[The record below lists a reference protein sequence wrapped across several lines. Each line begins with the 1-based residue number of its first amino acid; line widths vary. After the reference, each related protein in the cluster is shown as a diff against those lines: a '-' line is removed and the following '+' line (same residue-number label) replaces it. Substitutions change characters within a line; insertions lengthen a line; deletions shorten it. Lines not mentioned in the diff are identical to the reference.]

1 VPRWLEQVRLILRS
15 VFRRTLVDQELDE
28 ELQDHLQ
35 REIEGGMHRGLTPDE
50 ARYAAQRAMGPIAK
64 SKEECRD
71 MRRVNFMDDLV
82 RDLRYAGRNLRR
94 SPGFAA
100 VAILSLALGIGA
112 NIAIF
117 SLVDAVILKYL
128 PVERPE
134 ELMQLEYRAPDWSD
148 ESSTFANPVWEQV
161 RDYQDVFAAAFA
173 WSNKDRLDLTQGG
186 MMRPANGL
194 WVSGGFFR
202 AMGLDAAAGRLIS
215 DSDDRR
221 GCPAVA
227 VLSYGFWQDHFGG
240 AMSAIGSTLSL
251 RSRAFEVIGVAPR
264 GFFGMEVGEKFD
276 LALPICAT
284 AIFDGEKPR
293 LDNRNFLWLNVGGRI
308 HPEMSRALLTSRLK
322 AISTKIFIPQDASPE
337 ERQYLSKIALTV
349 VPAGSGIS
357 RLRHQF
363 SQPLQILMAVVGLV
377 LLIACAN
384 LGSLMFARALAR
396 NKEFAVRQ
404 ALGASRTRLIR
415 QLLTECV
422 VLSSGGALL
431 GTLLARWTTTLL
443 ARSISTAQ
451 NSVFLDLSLDTRM
464 LGFVLAGAVLTPLLF
479 GLLPALRSTRVSLSS
494 AMRGSQ
500 SGEAERSLRFHPRKW
515 IVGSQVAL
523 SLVLLVAAGLLLRS
537 FVKLV
542 TLDIG
547 FDRNN
552 VLLVHTD
559 LRTPKIPVD
568 RQTATYEEIE
578 RRLSALPGVL
588 SVGRSMIT
596 PISDHLS
603 WDNSVHTEWT
613 KEPKGRSDADAKIL
627 VYENSISPGYLPTLR
642 MPLLAGRNFTR
653 ADMGSSRVAIVNQTF
668 ARRFF
673 PGLNPV
679 GRTFLEGAPTVQPV
693 EVVGLVEDSKYF
705 SLREENLPTAF
716 LPLNQPYELG
726 FEDRDTLELRTA
738 IPPSRLI
745 VPVLAAVAEVNRAI
759 PLEFH
764 TLADQVNDSL
774 APERLLALLSGF
786 FGALAL
792 ILAMI
797 GLYGTFTYLVTQR
810 QKEFGMRMALGAE
823 PASILSLVMRDL
835 VAVLSGGLVAGILI
849 SLAATRVLQQMLFG
863 LAPHGAG
870 IPAIKPPDNTAIM
883 TMFLAAGVLSAVAL
897 LAGYIP
903 ARRATTV
910 DPMTTLRQE

>member
-1 VPRWLEQVRLILRS
+1 M
-15 VFRRTLVDQELDE
+15 RRTFLKMLRRRKLHRDLEAELAF
-28 ELQDHLQ
+28 H
-35 REIEGGMHRGLTPDE
+35 
-50 ARYAAQRAMGPIAK
+50 
-64 SKEECRD
+64 RD
-71 MRRVNFMDDLV
+71 MGAIHGNPIGLGNAALIREQALDLWRFTLIENLWHDLTYAV
-82 RDLRYAGRNLRR
+82 RSLRR
-94 SPGFAA
+94 SPAFVLTAL
-100 VAILSLALGIGA
+100 LSLALGIGA

-161 RDYQDVFAAAFA
+161 RDHQDVFAAAFA

-202 AMGLDAAAGRLIS
+202 AMGLNAAAGRLIS

-227 VLSYGFWQDHFGG
+227 ILSYGFWQDHFGG

-264 GFFGMEVGEKFD
+264 GFFGMEVGERFD

-308 HPEMSRALLTSRLK
+308 HPEMSRAQLTSRLK
-322 AISTKIFIPQDASPE
+322 AISPRIFMPQGASPE
-337 ERQYLSKIALTV
+337 ERQYLSKIALTPI
-349 VPAGSGIS
+349 PAASGIS

-363 SQPLQILMAVVGLV
+363 SQPLEILMAVVGLV

-384 LGSLMFARALAR
+384 LGNLMFARALAR

-404 ALGASRTRLIR
+404 ALGASHTRLVR

-431 GTLLARWTTTLL
+431 GALLARWTTTLL

-464 LGFVLAGAVLTPLLF
+464 LGFVLAGAGLTPLLF

-500 SGEAERSLRFHPRKW
+500 SGEAGRSLRFHVRKW

-559 LRTPKIPVD
+559 LRTAKISID
-568 RQTATYEEIE
+568 RQAATYEAIE
-578 RRLSALPGVL
+578 SRLSALPGVL

-596 PISDHLS
+596 PISGDMGV
-603 WDNSVHTEWT
+603 DNGVHTEWT
-613 KEPKGRSDADAKIL
+613 KTPKVDQGWSDADAKFL
-627 VYENSISPGYLPTLR
+627 VYKDYISPGYLPALR
-642 MPLLAGRNFTR
+642 MRLLAGRNFTR

-673 PGLNPV
+673 PGLNPI
-679 GRTFLEGAPTVQPV
+679 GRAYLDGFPVQPV
-693 EVVGLVEDSKYF
+693 EVVGLVEDSKYL
-705 SLREENLPTAF
+705 SLREENPPTAF
-716 LPLNQPYELG
+716 LPLKYLSELG
-726 FEDRDTLELRTA
+726 DSDTLLLRTA

-745 VPVLAAVAEVNRAI
+745 VPVVAAIAEVNRAI

-774 APERLLALLSGF
+774 AQERLLALLSGF
-786 FGALAL
+786 FGALAV

-835 VAVLSGGLVAGILI
+835 MAVLSAGLVAGILI
-849 SLAATRVLQQMLFG
+849 SLAATRLLQQMLYG
-863 LAPHGAG
+863 LTPH
-870 IPAIKPPDNTAIM
+870 DTT

-897 LAGYIP
+897 VAGYIP
-903 ARRATTV
+903 ARRATRV

>member
-1 VPRWLEQVRLILRS
+1 MENLFQ
-15 VFRRTLVDQELDE
+15 
-28 ELQDHLQ
+28 
-35 REIEGGMHRGLTPDE
+35 
-50 ARYAAQRAMGPIAK
+50 
-64 SKEECRD
+64 
-71 MRRVNFMDDLV
+71 
-82 RDLRYAGRNLRR
+82 DLRHAIRLLFR
-94 SPGFAA
+94 SPGFTL

-134 ELMQLEYRAPDWSD
+134 ELMQLQYRAPDWGD

-161 RDYQDVFAAAFA
+161 RDYQDVFAAMFA

-322 AISTKIFIPQDASPE
+322 AISTRIFIPQDASPE
-337 ERQYLSKIALTV
+337 ERQYLSKIALTAI
-349 VPAGSGIS
+349 PAGSGIS

-431 GTLLARWTTTLL
+431 GALLARWTTTLL

-464 LGFVLAGAVLTPLLF
+464 LGFVLAGAGLTPLLF

-500 SGEAERSLRFHPRKW
+500 SGEAGRSLRFHPRKW

-568 RQTATYEEIE
+568 RQAATYEEIE

-613 KEPKGRSDADAKIL
+613 KPLAGWSEGTGWSEDKKFF
-627 VYENSISPGYLPTLR
+627 VYLDFISPGHLPTLR
-642 MPLLAGRNFTR
+642 MRLLAGRNFTS

-673 PGLNPV
+673 PGLNPI
-679 GRTFLEGAPTVQPV
+679 GRAYLEGAPTVKPV
-693 EVVGLVEDSKYF
+693 EVVGLVEDFKYF
-705 SLREENLPTAF
+705 SLREEDRPVAF
-716 LPLNQPYELG
+716 LPLNQPSELG

-774 APERLLALLSGF
+774 AQERLLALLSGF

-792 ILAMI
+792 IMAMI
-797 GLYGTFTYLVTQR
+797 GLYGTFSYLVTQR
-810 QKEFGMRMALGAE
+810 QKEFGVRMALGAQ
-823 PASILSLVMRDL
+823 PASILALVMRDL
-835 VAVLSGGLVAGILI
+835 MAVLAGGLVAGILI
-849 SLAATRVLQQMLFG
+849 SLAGKAPCAATSTG
-863 LAPHGAG
+863 
-870 IPAIKPPDNTAIM
+870 
-883 TMFLAAGVLSAVAL
+883 GVSIQYRCLSN
-897 LAGYIP
+897 G
-903 ARRATTV
+903 
-910 DPMTTLRQE
+910 

>member
-1 VPRWLEQVRLILRS
+1 
-15 VFRRTLVDQELDE
+15 
-28 ELQDHLQ
+28 
-35 REIEGGMHRGLTPDE
+35 
-50 ARYAAQRAMGPIAK
+50 
-64 SKEECRD
+64 
-71 MRRVNFMDDLV
+71 
-82 RDLRYAGRNLRR
+82 
-94 SPGFAA
+94 
-100 VAILSLALGIGA
+100 
-112 NIAIF
+112 
-117 SLVDAVILKYL
+117 
-128 PVERPE
+128 
-134 ELMQLEYRAPDWSD
+134 
-148 ESSTFANPVWEQV
+148 
-161 RDYQDVFAAAFA
+161 
-173 WSNKDRLDLTQGG
+173 
-186 MMRPANGL
+186 
-194 WVSGGFFR
+194 
-202 AMGLDAAAGRLIS
+202 
-215 DSDDRR
+215 
-221 GCPAVA
+221 
-227 VLSYGFWQDHFGG
+227 
-240 AMSAIGSTLSL
+240 
-251 RSRAFEVIGVAPR
+251 
-264 GFFGMEVGEKFD
+264 
-276 LALPICAT
+276 
-284 AIFDGEKPR
+284 
-293 LDNRNFLWLNVGGRI
+293 
-308 HPEMSRALLTSRLK
+308 
-322 AISTKIFIPQDASPE
+322 
-337 ERQYLSKIALTV
+337 
-349 VPAGSGIS
+349 
-357 RLRHQF
+357 
-363 SQPLQILMAVVGLV
+363 MAVVGLV

-384 LGSLMFARALAR
+384 LGSLMFARAIAR

-404 ALGASRTRLIR
+404 ALGASHTRLIR

-431 GTLLARWTTTLL
+431 GALLARWTATLL
-443 ARSISTAQ
+443 ARSISTAR

-464 LGFVLAGAVLTPLLF
+464 LGFVLAGAGLTPLLF

-500 SGEAERSLRFHPRKW
+500 SGEAGRSLRFHPRKW

-568 RQTATYEEIE
+568 RQAATYEEIE

-588 SVGRSMIT
+588 SVGRSKIT
-596 PISDHLS
+596 PISDRLN

-613 KEPKGRSDADAKIL
+613 KTPNVDQGWSDADAKFL
-627 VYENSISPGYLPTLR
+627 VYENYISPGYLPTLR
-642 MPLLAGRNFTR
+642 MRLLAGRNFTR

-679 GRTFLEGAPTVQPV
+679 GRTFLEGAPTIQPV

-705 SLREENLPTAF
+705 SLREENLPTAL
-716 LPLNQPYELG
+716 LPLNQPYELE

-745 VPVLAAVAEVNRAI
+745 VSVLAAVAEVNRAI

-774 APERLLALLSGF
+774 AQERLLALLSGF

-792 ILAMI
+792 ILAVI

-835 VAVLSGGLVAGILI
+835 MAVLSGGLVAGVLI
-849 SLAATRVLQQMLFG
+849 SLAATRVLQQTLFG

-870 IPAIKPPDNTAIM
+870 IPATKPPDSTAIT

-903 ARRATTV
+903 ARRATRV
-910 DPMTTLRQE
+910 DPISTLRQE

>member
-1 VPRWLEQVRLILRS
+1 
-15 VFRRTLVDQELDE
+15 
-28 ELQDHLQ
+28 
-35 REIEGGMHRGLTPDE
+35 
-50 ARYAAQRAMGPIAK
+50 
-64 SKEECRD
+64 
-71 MRRVNFMDDLV
+71 
-82 RDLRYAGRNLRR
+82 
-94 SPGFAA
+94 
-100 VAILSLALGIGA
+100 
-112 NIAIF
+112 
-117 SLVDAVILKYL
+117 
-128 PVERPE
+128 
-134 ELMQLEYRAPDWSD
+134 
-148 ESSTFANPVWEQV
+148 
-161 RDYQDVFAAAFA
+161 
-173 WSNKDRLDLTQGG
+173 
-186 MMRPANGL
+186 
-194 WVSGGFFR
+194 
-202 AMGLDAAAGRLIS
+202 
-215 DSDDRR
+215 
-221 GCPAVA
+221 
-227 VLSYGFWQDHFGG
+227 
-240 AMSAIGSTLSL
+240 
-251 RSRAFEVIGVAPR
+251 
-264 GFFGMEVGEKFD
+264 
-276 LALPICAT
+276 
-284 AIFDGEKPR
+284 
-293 LDNRNFLWLNVGGRI
+293 
-308 HPEMSRALLTSRLK
+308 
-322 AISTKIFIPQDASPE
+322 
-337 ERQYLSKIALTV
+337 
-349 VPAGSGIS
+349 
-357 RLRHQF
+357 
-363 SQPLQILMAVVGLV
+363 
-377 LLIACAN
+377 
-384 LGSLMFARALAR
+384 MFARAIAR

-404 ALGASRTRLIR
+404 ALGASHTRLIR

-431 GTLLARWTTTLL
+431 GAFLARWTATLL

-451 NSVFLDLSLDTRM
+451 NSAFLDLTLDTRM
-464 LGFVLAGAVLTPLLF
+464 LGFVLAGAGLTPLLF

-500 SGEAERSLRFHPRKW
+500 SGEAGRSLRFHPRKW

-552 VLLVHTD
+552 VLLVNTD

-568 RQTATYEEIE
+568 RQAATYEAIE

-588 SVGRSMIT
+588 SVGRSKIT
-596 PISDHLS
+596 PISDRLS
-603 WDNSVHTEWT
+603 WDNSIHTEWT
-613 KEPKGRSDADAKIL
+613 KTPKLDQGWSDADAKFL
-627 VYENSISPGYLPTLR
+627 VYENYISPGYLPTLR
-642 MPLLAGRNFTR
+642 MRLLAGRNFTR

-679 GRTFLEGAPTVQPV
+679 GRTYLEGAPTVQPV

-716 LPLNQPYELG
+716 LPLNQSYELG
-726 FEDRDTLELRTA
+726 FEDRDTLELRSA

-745 VPVLAAVAEVNRAI
+745 VPVLATVAEVNRAI

-774 APERLLALLSGF
+774 AQERLLALLSGF

-835 VAVLSGGLVAGILI
+835 MAVLSGGLVAGILI

-863 LAPHGAG
+863 LAPRGAG
-870 IPAIKPPDNTAIM
+870 IPAMKPTDSTAIT

-903 ARRATTV
+903 ARRATRV

>member
-1 VPRWLEQVRLILRS
+1 MVPHWLDTLTLDVHYAL
-15 VFRRTLVDQELDE
+15 RTL
-28 ELQDHLQ
+28 
-35 REIEGGMHRGLTPDE
+35 
-50 ARYAAQRAMGPIAK
+50 K
-64 SKEECRD
+64 
-71 MRRVNFMDDLV
+71 N
-82 RDLRYAGRNLRR
+82 

-100 VAILSLALGIGA
+100 VAILSLALGVGA
-112 NIAIF
+112 NVAIF

-128 PVERPE
+128 PVERPQ

-148 ESSTFANPVWEQV
+148 KSSTFANPVWEQV
-161 RDYQDVFAAAFA
+161 RDHQDVFAAAFA
-173 WSNKDRLDLTQGG
+173 WSNKDELDLTQGG
-186 MMRPANGL
+186 TMRPANGV

-227 VLSYGFWQDHFGG
+227 VLSYGFWQDHFGE

-284 AIFDGEKPR
+284 AIFDGKKPR
-293 LDNRNFLWLNVGGRI
+293 LDDGNFLWLNVGGRI
-308 HPEMSRALLTSRLK
+308 HPKMSRAELTSRLK
-322 AISTKIFIPQDASPE
+322 TISPRIFIPQDASAE
-337 ERQYLSKIALTV
+337 ERQYLSKIALTAI
-349 VPAGSGIS
+349 PAASGIS
-357 RLRHQF
+357 RLRNQF
-363 SQPLQILMAVVGLV
+363 SQPLQIMMIVVGLV

-384 LGSLMFARALAR
+384 LGSMTLARAVTR
-396 NKEFAVRQ
+396 DKEFAVRQ
-404 ALGASRTRLIR
+404 ALGASHTRLIR

-422 VLSSGGALL
+422 LLSSGGALL
-431 GTLLARWTTTLL
+431 GALLARWTAALL

-464 LGFVLAGAVLTPLLF
+464 LGFVLAGAGLTPLLF

-500 SGEAERSLRFHPRKW
+500 SGEAGRSLHFHVRKW

-552 VLLVHTD
+552 VLLVQTD
-559 LRTPKIPVD
+559 LRTAKIPVD
-568 RQTATYEEIE
+568 RQAATYEAIE
-578 RRLSALPGVL
+578 SRLSALPGVL
-588 SVGRSMIT
+588 SVGCSMIT
-596 PISDHLS
+596 PISGSLGVN
-603 WDNSVHTEWT
+603 NSVHTEWT
-613 KEPKGRSDADAKIL
+613 KPSIVFKDSAGWSESEDDSKFW
-627 VYENSISPGYLPTLR
+627 VYTDSISPGYLPTLR
-642 MPLLAGRNFTR
+642 MRLLAGRNFTR
-653 ADMGSSRVAIVNQTF
+653 ADMGSSHVAIINQTF

-673 PGLNPV
+673 PGLNPI
-679 GRTFLEGAPTVQPV
+679 GRAYLECAPTAQPV
-693 EVVGLVEDSKYF
+693 EVVGLIEDFKYF
-705 SLREENLPTAF
+705 SLREEDRATAF
-716 LPLNQPYELG
+716 LPLNYLSEL
-726 FEDRDTLELRTA
+726 EDRDTLELRTA
-738 IPPSRLI
+738 IPPSRLT

-774 APERLLALLSGF
+774 AQERLLALLSGF

-797 GLYGTFTYLVTQR
+797 GLYGTFSYLVTQR
-810 QKEFGMRMALGAE
+810 QKEFGVRMALGAE
-823 PASILSLVMRDL
+823 PASILALVMRDL
-835 VAVLSGGLVAGILI
+835 IAVLAGGLVAGILI
-849 SLAATRVLQQMLFG
+849 SLAATRVLQQMLYG
-863 LAPHGAG
+863 LAPRDA
-870 IPAIKPPDNTAIM
+870 T
-883 TMFLAAGVLSAVAL
+883 TMVLAAGVLSAVAL

-903 ARRATTV
+903 ARRATRV

>member
-1 VPRWLEQVRLILRS
+1 
-15 VFRRTLVDQELDE
+15 
-28 ELQDHLQ
+28 
-35 REIEGGMHRGLTPDE
+35 
-50 ARYAAQRAMGPIAK
+50 
-64 SKEECRD
+64 
-71 MRRVNFMDDLV
+71 
-82 RDLRYAGRNLRR
+82 
-94 SPGFAA
+94 
-100 VAILSLALGIGA
+100 
-112 NIAIF
+112 
-117 SLVDAVILKYL
+117 
-128 PVERPE
+128 
-134 ELMQLEYRAPDWSD
+134 MQLEYRAPDWSD
-148 ESSTFANPVWEQV
+148 KSSTFANPVWEQV
-161 RDYQDVFAAAFA
+161 RDYQDVFAAMFA

-186 MMRPANGL
+186 TMRPANGL

-284 AIFDGEKPR
+284 AIFDGKKPR
-293 LDNRNFLWLNVGGRI
+293 LDDRNFLWLNVGGRI
-308 HPEMSRALLTSRLK
+308 HPEMSRAQLTSRLK
-322 AISTKIFIPQDASPE
+322 AISTRIFIPQDASPE
-337 ERQYLSKIALTV
+337 ERQYLSKIALTAI
-349 VPAGSGIS
+349 PAGSGIS

-384 LGSLMFARALAR
+384 LGSLMFARAIAR

-431 GTLLARWTTTLL
+431 GALLARWTTTLL

-464 LGFVLAGAVLTPLLF
+464 LGFVLAGAGLTPLLF

-500 SGEAERSLRFHPRKW
+500 SGEAGRSLRFHPRKW

-559 LRTPKIPVD
+559 LRTAKIPID
-568 RQTATYEEIE
+568 RQAATYEEIE
-578 RRLSALPGVL
+578 SRLRTLPGVL
-588 SVGRSMIT
+588 SVGRSMMT
-596 PISDHLS
+596 PISDTLS
-603 WDNSVHTEWT
+603 VNNSVHTEWT
-613 KEPKGRSDADAKIL
+613 KLWNVHKDFEGWSDAEAKFI
-627 VYENSISPGYLPTLR
+627 VYEDNISPGYLPTLR
-642 MPLLAGRNFTR
+642 MRLLAGRNFTR

-668 ARRFF
+668 AHRFF
-673 PGLNPV
+673 PGLNPI
-679 GRTFLEGAPTVQPV
+679 GRAYLEGAPTAQPV

-716 LPLNQPYELG
+716 LPLNQPSELG

-774 APERLLALLSGF
+774 AQERLLALLSGF

-797 GLYGTFTYLVTQR
+797 GLYGTFSYLVTQR
-810 QKEFGMRMALGAE
+810 QKEFGLRMALGAE
-823 PASILSLVMRDL
+823 PASILALVMRDL
-835 VAVLSGGLVAGILI
+835 IGVLAGGLVAGILI
-849 SLAATRVLQQMLFG
+849 SLAATRLLQQMLFG
-863 LAPHGAG
+863 LTPRDA
-870 IPAIKPPDNTAIM
+870 T

-903 ARRATTV
+903 ARRATRV

>member
-1 VPRWLEQVRLILRS
+1 MAPHWLDTLTQDVRYAL
-15 VFRRTLVDQELDE
+15 RTL
-28 ELQDHLQ
+28 
-35 REIEGGMHRGLTPDE
+35 
-50 ARYAAQRAMGPIAK
+50 K
-64 SKEECRD
+64 
-71 MRRVNFMDDLV
+71 N
-82 RDLRYAGRNLRR
+82 

-100 VAILSLALGIGA
+100 VAILSLALGVGA

-134 ELMQLEYRAPDWSD
+134 ELMLLEYRAPDWSD

-161 RDYQDVFAAAFA
+161 RDHQDVFAAAFA

-308 HPEMSRALLTSRLK
+308 HPEMSRAQLTSRLK
-322 AISTKIFIPQDASPE
+322 TISPRIFMPQAASPE
-337 ERQYLSKIALTV
+337 ERQYLSKIALTAI
-349 VPAGSGIS
+349 PAASGIS

-363 SQPLQILMAVVGLV
+363 SQPLEILMAVVGLV

-396 NKEFAVRQ
+396 NREFAVRQ
-404 ALGASRTRLIR
+404 ALGASRTRLVR
-415 QLLTECV
+415 QLLTECIL
-422 VLSSGGALL
+422 LSLGGALL
-431 GTLLARWTTTLL
+431 GALLARWTATLL

-500 SGEAERSLRFHPRKW
+500 SGEAGRSLRFHPRKW

-552 VLLVHTD
+552 VLLVQTD
-559 LRTPKIPVD
+559 LRPAKIPVD
-568 RQTATYEEIE
+568 RQAATYEEIE
-578 RRLSALPGVL
+578 SRLSALPGVL
-588 SVGRSMIT
+588 SVGCSMIT
-596 PISDHLS
+596 PISGSLGVN
-603 WDNSVHTEWT
+603 NSVHTEWT
-613 KEPKGRSDADAKIL
+613 KPSIVLKDSAGWSESENDSKFW
-627 VYENSISPGYLPTLR
+627 VYTDSISPGYLPTLR
-642 MPLLAGRNFTR
+642 MRLLAGRNFTR
-653 ADMGSSRVAIVNQTF
+653 ADMGSSHVAIVNQTF
-668 ARRFF
+668 ARLFF

-679 GRTFLEGAPTVQPV
+679 GRAYLEGAPTAQPV
-693 EVVGLVEDSKYF
+693 EVVGLVEDSKYL
-705 SLREENLPTAF
+705 SLREENHPTAF
-716 LPLNQPYELG
+716 LTLNHLSELG
-726 FEDRDTLELRTA
+726 DRDTLELRTA

-745 VPVLAAVAEVNRAI
+745 VPVLAAVAEVNGAI

-774 APERLLALLSGF
+774 AQERLLALLSGF

-797 GLYGTFTYLVTQR
+797 GLYGTFSYLMAQR
-810 QKEFGMRMALGAE
+810 QKEFGVRMALGAE

-835 VAVLSGGLVAGILI
+835 MAVLAGGLVAGILI
-849 SLAATRVLQQMLFG
+849 SLSATRLLQQMLYG
-863 LAPHGAG
+863 LAPRDA
-870 IPAIKPPDNTAIM
+870 T

-903 ARRATTV
+903 ARRATRV

>member
-1 VPRWLEQVRLILRS
+1 
-15 VFRRTLVDQELDE
+15 
-28 ELQDHLQ
+28 
-35 REIEGGMHRGLTPDE
+35 
-50 ARYAAQRAMGPIAK
+50 
-64 SKEECRD
+64 
-71 MRRVNFMDDLV
+71 
-82 RDLRYAGRNLRR
+82 
-94 SPGFAA
+94 
-100 VAILSLALGIGA
+100 
-112 NIAIF
+112 
-117 SLVDAVILKYL
+117 
-128 PVERPE
+128 
-134 ELMQLEYRAPDWSD
+134 
-148 ESSTFANPVWEQV
+148 
-161 RDYQDVFAAAFA
+161 
-173 WSNKDRLDLTQGG
+173 
-186 MMRPANGL
+186 
-194 WVSGGFFR
+194 
-202 AMGLDAAAGRLIS
+202 
-215 DSDDRR
+215 
-221 GCPAVA
+221 
-227 VLSYGFWQDHFGG
+227 
-240 AMSAIGSTLSL
+240 
-251 RSRAFEVIGVAPR
+251 
-264 GFFGMEVGEKFD
+264 
-276 LALPICAT
+276 
-284 AIFDGEKPR
+284 
-293 LDNRNFLWLNVGGRI
+293 
-308 HPEMSRALLTSRLK
+308 
-322 AISTKIFIPQDASPE
+322 
-337 ERQYLSKIALTV
+337 
-349 VPAGSGIS
+349 
-357 RLRHQF
+357 
-363 SQPLQILMAVVGLV
+363 MAVVGLV

-384 LGSLMFARALAR
+384 LGSLMFARAIAR

-431 GTLLARWTTTLL
+431 GALLARWTTTLL

-464 LGFVLAGAVLTPLLF
+464 LGFVLAGAGLTPLLF

-500 SGEAERSLRFHPRKW
+500 SGEAGRSLRFHPRKW

-568 RQTATYEEIE
+568 RQAATYEEIE
-578 RRLSALPGVL
+578 RRLRALPGVL

-613 KEPKGRSDADAKIL
+613 KESKGRSDADAKFL

-642 MPLLAGRNFTR
+642 MRLLAGRNFTR

-679 GRTFLEGAPTVQPV
+679 GRAYLEGAPTAQPV

-716 LPLNQPYELG
+716 LPLNQPYDLG
-726 FEDRDTLELRTA
+726 FEDRDTLALRTA

-745 VPVLAAVAEVNRAI
+745 VAVLAAVAEVNRAI

-774 APERLLALLSGF
+774 AQERLLALLSGF

-792 ILAMI
+792 IMAMI

-823 PASILSLVMRDL
+823 PASILALVMRDL
-835 VAVLSGGLVAGILI
+835 IAVLAGGLVAGILI
-849 SLAATRVLQQMLFG
+849 SLAATRVLQQMLYG
-863 LAPHGAG
+863 LAPR
-870 IPAIKPPDNTAIM
+870 DTT
-883 TMFLAAGVLSAVAL
+883 TMVLAAGVLSAVAL

-903 ARRATTV
+903 ARRATRV
-910 DPMTTLRQE
+910 DPMTILRQE

>member
-1 VPRWLEQVRLILRS
+1 MENLFQ
-15 VFRRTLVDQELDE
+15 
-28 ELQDHLQ
+28 
-35 REIEGGMHRGLTPDE
+35 
-50 ARYAAQRAMGPIAK
+50 
-64 SKEECRD
+64 
-71 MRRVNFMDDLV
+71 
-82 RDLRYAGRNLRR
+82 DLRHAIRLLFR
-94 SPGFAA
+94 SPGFTL

-117 SLVDAVILKYL
+117 SVVDAVILKYL

-134 ELMQLEYRAPDWSD
+134 ELMLLEYRAPDWSD

-161 RDYQDVFAAAFA
+161 RDYQDVFAAMFA

-194 WVSGGFFR
+194 WVSGGFFS
-202 AMGLDAAAGRLIS
+202 ALGLHPAAGRLIS
-215 DSDDRR
+215 DSDYRR

-227 VLSYGFWQDHFGG
+227 VLNYGFWQDHFGG

-276 LALPICAT
+276 LALPICAA
-284 AIFDGEKPR
+284 AIFDGKKPR
-293 LDNRNFLWLNVGGRI
+293 LDDRNFLWLNVGGRI
-308 HPEMSRALLTSRLK
+308 HPEMSRAQLTSRLK
-322 AISTKIFIPQDASPE
+322 AISTRIFIPQGASPE
-337 ERQYLSKIALTV
+337 ERQYLSKIALTAI
-349 VPAGSGIS
+349 PAASGIS

-404 ALGASRTRLIR
+404 ALGASHTRLIR

-431 GTLLARWTTTLL
+431 GALLARWTATLL
-443 ARSISTAQ
+443 ARSISTAR

-464 LGFVLAGAVLTPLLF
+464 LGFVLAGAGLTPLLF

-494 AMRGSQ
+494 AMRGSL
-500 SGEAERSLRFHPRKW
+500 SGEAGRSLRFHPRKW

-547 FDRNN
+547 FDRNS

-568 RQTATYEEIE
+568 RQAATYEEIE

-613 KEPKGRSDADAKIL
+613 KPSIVHKDFDGWSDADAKFL

-642 MPLLAGRNFTR
+642 MRLLAGRNFTR

-679 GRTFLEGAPTVQPV
+679 GRAYLEGAPTVQPV

-774 APERLLALLSGF
+774 AQERLLALLSGF

-792 ILAMI
+792 IMAMI

-863 LAPHGAG
+863 LTPRGAG
-870 IPAIKPPDNTAIM
+870 IPAIKPPDNTAIT

-903 ARRATTV
+903 ARRATRV
-910 DPMTTLRQE
+910 DPISTLRQE